1 MDADKIKLDI
11 ENRISIIDDSIDK
24 YYWRNYFKDKLF
36 GVELEQLEKISKRVS
51 STFKFYKVVSIVL
64 ITLIIV
70 LSLVTILNDQKN
82 DFVNMNKIGL
92 FLFMSIVFLINT
104 FRYYKLKVNLENKI
118 YLIKLW
124 DMVDGGEICT
134 SWSPFGRQ
142 IPTFAVLV
150 FALYQHCKC

>member
-11 ENRISIIDDSIDK
+11 ENRISIIDDSMDK
-24 YYWRNYFKDKLF
+24 SYWRSHYTDKLF
-36 GVELEQLEKISKRVS
+36 GVELELLEKISKRVS

-124 DMVDGGEICT
+124 DKVD
-134 SWSPFGRQ
+134 RD
-142 IPTFAVLV
+142 
-150 FALYQHCKC
+150 

>member
-1 MDADKIKLDI
+1 MNADKIKLDI

-24 YYWRNYFKDKLF
+24 YYWRSYYKDKLF
-36 GVELEQLEKISKRVS
+36 DVELEPLEKISKRVS

-64 ITLIIV
+64 TTLMIV

-92 FLFMSIVFLINT
+92 FLFLSISFLINT

-124 DMVDGGEICT
+124 DRVDGD
-134 SWSPFGRQ
+134 
-142 IPTFAVLV
+142 
-150 FALYQHCKC
+150 